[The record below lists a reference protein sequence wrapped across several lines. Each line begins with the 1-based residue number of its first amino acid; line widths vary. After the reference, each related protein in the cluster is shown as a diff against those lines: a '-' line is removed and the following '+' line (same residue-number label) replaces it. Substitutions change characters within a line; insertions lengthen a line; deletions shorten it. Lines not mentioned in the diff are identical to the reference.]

1 MTQVKFTSI
10 ADAVFEK
17 LESDILTGV
26 YKRGTILTENELS
39 TQLEVSRTPIR
50 EAIRRLEQ
58 ENLIK
63 ELSKGHEVIGITS
76 ADIMD
81 IYDVRIAIEGKATR
95 LCAERITDAEIDEM
109 RDVIDLQEF
118 YTIKNSADKIKGT
131 DSRFHELI
139 YKCSRSAIYESVL
152 SSLHRKI
159 QLCRKVSVS
168 NTDRAEHAIKEH
180 REIFNAIASRN
191 VDLAEKLMVEHVIN
205 AKNNIK
211 GLE

>member
-118 YTIKNSADKIKGT
+118 YTLKNSADKIKGT

-191 VDLAEKLMVEHVIN
+191 LDLAEKLMVEHVIN

>member
-191 VDLAEKLMVEHVIN
+191 LDLAEKLMVEHVIN

>member
-1 MTQVKFTSI
+1 
-10 ADAVFEK
+10 
-17 LESDILTGV
+17 
-26 YKRGTILTENELS
+26 
-39 TQLEVSRTPIR
+39 
-50 EAIRRLEQ
+50 
-58 ENLIK
+58 
-63 ELSKGHEVIGITS
+63 
-76 ADIMD
+76 MD

-118 YTIKNSADKIKGT
+118 YTKKNSADKIKGT

-139 YKCSRSAIYESVL
+139 YKCSRSAIYESIL
-152 SSLHRKI
+152 SNLHRKI

-191 VDLAEKLMVEHVIN
+191 LDLAEKLMVEHVIN

>member
-63 ELSKGHEVIGITS
+63 ELSKGHEVIGITN

>member
-109 RDVIDLQEF
+109 RDVIALQEF
-118 YTIKNSADKIKGT
+118 YTKKNSADKIKGP

-191 VDLAEKLMVEHVIN
+191 LDHAEKLMVEHGIN

-211 GLE
+211 GF

>member
-1 MTQVKFTSI
+1 MTQVKFTSR

-26 YKRGTILTENELS
+26 YKRGDVITENELS
-39 TQLEVSRTPIR
+39 TALSVSRTPIR

-58 ENLIK
+58 EDLIK
-63 ELSKGHEVIGITS
+63 ELSKGHEVIGITN

-95 LCAERITDAEIDEM
+95 LCAERITDAEIEEM
-109 RDVIDLQEF
+109 RDVIELQEF
-118 YTIKNSADKIKGT
+118 YTLKNSADKIKGT

-139 YKCSRSAIYESVL
+139 YKCSGSAIYESIL
-152 SSLHRKI
+152 SNLHRKI

-180 REIFNAIASRN
+180 REIFSAICNR
-191 VDLAEKLMVEHVIN
+191 DMGLAEKLMIEHVIN
-205 AKNNIK
+205 AKNNIMR
-211 GLE
+211 LE

>member
-1 MTQVKFTSI
+1 MTEPKFTSR
-10 ADAVFEK
+10 ADEVFER

-26 YKRGTILTENELS
+26 YKRGDVITENELS
-39 TQLEVSRTPIR
+39 TALNVSRTPIR

-63 ELSKGHEVIGITS
+63 EISKGHEVVGITFD
-76 ADIMD
+76 DIMD
-81 IYDVRIAIEGKATR
+81 IYDLRLLIEGKAVR
-95 LCAERITDAEIDEM
+95 LCVERITDEELNEM
-109 RDVIDLQEF
+109 REVIDLQEF
-118 YTIKNSADKIKGT
+118 YTIKSVADKIKTT

-139 YKCSRSAIYESVL
+139 YKCTGSSIYNSIL

-168 NTDRAEHAIKEH
+168 DSGRAELAVKEH
-180 REIFNAIASRN
+180 REIFSAIENRNA
-191 VDLAEKLMVEHVIN
+191 DLAEKLMTNHVIN

-211 GLE
+211 RLK